1 MHDFLA
7 ILVVVAVVPCKLLV
21 INGCCILIV

>member
-7 ILVVVAVVPCKLLV
+7 ILVVVTAVSCQLLV
-21 INGCCILIV
+21 INGCVVLIV